1 MMIKSDKMP
10 SRGERMKR
18 WLDAL
23 LSGVFLL
30 FSSPILL
37 LVVFVI
43 RLESPGPAIFK
54 QLRVGRNQR
63 LFTCYKFRTMHW
75 GTADMPTHQIRPS
88 SVTWL
93 GRRLRRLKFD
103 ELPQLFNVLVGDM
116 SLVGP
121 RPCLPIQLD
130 LIEARQRLG
139 VFEVRPG
146 ITGLAQVQGVDMSD
160 AERLAEIDA
169 RYVRTHGL
177 WEDIKLVWATLRG
190 QGVGVD
196 QVMRP

>member
-1 MMIKSDKMP
+1 MM
-10 SRGERMKR
+10 REMKR

-23 LSGVFLL
+23 LSGAFLL
-30 FSSPILL
+30 FTWPILL
-37 LVVFVI
+37 LVAFVI

-63 LFTCYKFRTMHW
+63 LFTCYKFRTMQW
-75 GTADMPTHQIRPS
+75 GTADLPTHQILPA
-88 SVTWL
+88 SVTGL

-121 RPCLPIQLD
+121 RPCLPTQLE

-146 ITGLAQVQGVDMSD
+146 ITGLAQVQGVDMSN

-169 RYVRTHGL
+169 RYVRTQGL
-177 WEDIKLVWATLRG
+177 RGDVKLVWATLRG

-196 QVMRP
+196 QVMRPL